1 MIEKRENVYFNYLK
15 GIAAIS
21 IVLFH
26 YNKLTDT
33 LHNNELF
40 PFYNILEIAYVKGGN
55 LVEFFFMLSGVLFF
69 MNYEKRL
76 VDGAIS
82 GKAFFLRRIMKLYP
96 LYLITTAVT
105 FVLQIIH
112 YSTNGF
118 FFDHVR
124 ESIFF
129 NCKYLLLNII
139 GISSQWFS
147 AREPYPINSPA
158 WYLSVSFFVYI
169 LFAVLCRTVKNDILR
184 RTICFA
190 LSIIGYIL
198 IVKNISFPFLNIDM
212 GRGISCF
219 FIGGMSYLIWN
230 QVHQRKNKPLSI
242 LIMSASVFIFISLCL
257 FNNLYLVMLIRY
269 ISVIIFCLT
278 LNTFVSWN
286 CRLLNELGK
295 ISFSIYLWQFPYMCA
310 IKILIR
316 NIDIFYTKI
325 FFVLFWSV
333 LLVLSILSYVFIE
346 NRFKNT
352 MRSKNRKP

>member
-124 ESIFF
+124 ESIF
-129 NCKYLLLNII
+129 
-139 GISSQWFS
+139 
-147 AREPYPINSPA
+147 
-158 WYLSVSFFVYI
+158 
-169 LFAVLCRTVKNDILR
+169 
-184 RTICFA
+184 
-190 LSIIGYIL
+190 L
-198 IVKNISFPFLNIDM
+198 IVNI
-212 GRGISCF
+212 
-219 FIGGMSYLIWN
+219 Y
-230 QVHQRKNKPLSI
+230 
-242 LIMSASVFIFISLCL
+242 
-257 FNNLYLVMLIRY
+257 Y
-269 ISVIIFCLT
+269 
-278 LNTFVSWN
+278 
-286 CRLLNELGK
+286 
-295 ISFSIYLWQFPYMCA
+295 
-310 IKILIR
+310 
-316 NIDIFYTKI
+316 
-325 FFVLFWSV
+325 
-333 LLVLSILSYVFIE
+333 
-346 NRFKNT
+346 
-352 MRSKNRKP
+352 